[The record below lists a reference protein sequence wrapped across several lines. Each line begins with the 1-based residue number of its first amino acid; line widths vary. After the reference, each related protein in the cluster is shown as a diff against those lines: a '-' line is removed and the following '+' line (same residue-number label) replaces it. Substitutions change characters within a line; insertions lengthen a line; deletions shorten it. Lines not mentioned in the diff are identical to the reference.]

1 MHYDSTIRMSERY
14 SFFALARHAVNGKR
28 PWARAL
34 LRPTLKKAYDAVIV
48 GGGGHGLATAYF
60 LAKEHGMKNVAVL
73 ERGAIGQGNS
83 GRNTQVVRSDYFHL
97 VSSKFFDRSLRL
109 YEGLSRE
116 LNYNI
121 MLSQRGKVTLVH
133 SPHEM
138 EIARRAVNAIRLNGV
153 DADILTTRELARLEP
168 MLNLDCRY
176 PIEGAAVQWRG
187 GIARHDAVVWG
198 FARAAGGLGVDIVQG
213 CEVTGFKI
221 TGDRVQGVATT
232 QGAVAAPRVM
242 MAVAGHTS
250 ELARKAGF
258 QLPIQSTCLQA
269 MVTEP
274 VKPLIDSVLVSAAI
288 HVYLSQTG
296 RGEIVIGG
304 GADVYNSY
312 AQRGGLPVL
321 EANSRAAVE
330 LFPCL
335 GRLRVMRQ
343 WAGTVDITPDTS
355 PIMGTTPVEG
365 LYISAGWG
373 TGGYKAIPAGG
384 ETKAWTLANGQPHEL
399 IRAFGVERFATGA
412 LVDEGAAS
420 GVAH

>member
-258 QLPIQSTCLQA
+258 QLPIQ
-269 MVTEP
+269 
-274 VKPLIDSVLVSAAI
+274 
-288 HVYLSQTG
+288 TG

-384 ETKAWTLANGQPHEL
+384 ETMAWTLANGQPHEL

>member
-1 MHYDSTIRMSERY
+1 MHYDSTIHMTERY
-14 SFFALARHAVNGKR
+14 SFFALARHAVNGRR
-28 PWARAL
+28 PWARVL
-34 LRPTLKKAYDAVIV
+34 HRPALKKAYDAIII

-60 LAKEHGMKNVAVL
+60 LAKEHGMKNIAVL

-97 VSSKFFDRSLRL
+97 ASSKFFDRSLRL

-121 MLSQRGKVTLVH
+121 MLSQRGKVSLAH

-138 EIARRAVNAIRLNGV
+138 ETLRRSVNAIRLNGV
-153 DADILTTRELARLEP
+153 DAEMLTLRELQELEP
-168 MLNLDCRY
+168 MLNLNCRF

-187 GIARHDAVVWG
+187 GFSRHDAVVWG
-198 FARAAGGLGVDIVQG
+198 FARAAGALGVDIIQG
-213 CEVTGFKI
+213 CEVTGFWI
-221 TGDRVQGVATT
+221 EDGRVLGVKTT
-232 QGAVAAPRVM
+232 LGESAAPLVCI
-242 MAVAGHTS
+242 AVAGHS
-250 ELARKAGF
+250 SVLAQKAGF
-258 QLPIQSTCLQA
+258 TLPIHSTCLQA

-274 VKPLIDSVLVSAAI
+274 VKPLIDTVLVSAAI
-288 HVYLSQTG
+288 HVYVSQTG
-296 RGEIVIGG
+296 RGEVVIGG
-304 GADVYNSY
+304 GADVFNSY

-321 EANSRAAVE
+321 EANAQAAVE

-335 GRLRVMRQ
+335 SRLRVMRQ
-343 WAGTVDITPDTS
+343 WAGTVDISPDTS
-355 PIMGTTPVEG
+355 PVMGTTPIQG
-365 LYISAGWG
+365 LFISAGWG

-384 ETKAWTLANGQPHEL
+384 ETMAWTIANGKPHAL
-399 IRAFGVERFATGA
+399 IESFGLNRFSSGA